1 MTASIT
7 GTVEDATGAVV
18 RDATITVKSQE
29 TGATR
34 TVTTDDSGNYRVL
47 SLPLGPQELKAEK
60 QGFKSVVRTG
70 VSLEVGQ
77 EAVVNFRLEVGELVQ
92 QMAVS
97 EEAPVVN
104 VTTASVSGMV
114 DERQIKELPLNGRSF
129 DNLIALNPGTI
140 NYSALKSPNT
150 STSNGNTFSVAGR
163 RTSENLFLLNGVEYM
178 GSSQLAG
185 HSRRHERLS
194 AWELTPSASSTCS
207 RTLTPPNTASARGR
221 RSAPSRNPERINFT
235 APFLNFCETARS
247 IRRGRSIREP
257 FLPSEEISSEA
268 RPADLSRKIVCF
280 CSATTKDFA
289 SRWI

>member
-1 MTASIT
+1 MGCRAFGVRGDFRAVLFSLGLIALAVFPSAVHAQVSGSIS
-7 GTVEDATGAVV
+7 GNVQDSSGGVL
-18 RDATITVKSQE
+18 RDAKITVKSQE
-29 TGATR
+29 SGATR
-34 TVTTDDSGNYRVL
+34 TAVTDDSGSYRVL

-92 QMAVS
+92 QMSVS

-104 VTTASVSGMV
+104 VTTASISGVV

-129 DNLIALNPGTI
+129 DDLIALNPGTI

-178 GSSQLAG
+178 GSSQL
-185 HSRRHERLS
+185 
-194 AWELTPSASSTCS
+194 
-207 RTLTPPNTASARGR
+207 
-221 RSAPSRNPERINFT
+221 
-235 APFLNFCETARS
+235 
-247 IRRGRSIREP
+247 
-257 FLPSEEISSEA
+257 
-268 RPADLSRKIVCF
+268 
-280 CSATTKDFA
+280 
-289 SRWI
+289 

>member
-1 MTASIT
+1 MECRNFRIRRGLRVCILIFGLLGFAGMPTPGRAQVTASIT
-7 GTVEDATGAVV
+7 GTVEDASGAVV
-18 RDATITVKSQE
+18 REATITVKSQE

-47 SLPLGPQELKAEK
+47 SLPLGPQELKVEK

-129 DNLIALNPGTI
+129 DDLITLNPGTI
-140 NYSALKSPNT
+140 NYSSMKSANT

-163 RTSENLFLLNGVEYM
+163 RTSENLIPAE
-178 GSSQLAG
+178 
-185 HSRRHERLS
+185 RR
-194 AWELTPSASSTCS
+194 
-207 RTLTPPNTASARGR
+207 
-221 RSAPSRNPERINFT
+221 
-235 APFLNFCETARS
+235 
-247 IRRGRSIREP
+247 
-257 FLPSEEISSEA
+257 
-268 RPADLSRKIVCF
+268 
-280 CSATTKDFA
+280 
-289 SRWI
+289 